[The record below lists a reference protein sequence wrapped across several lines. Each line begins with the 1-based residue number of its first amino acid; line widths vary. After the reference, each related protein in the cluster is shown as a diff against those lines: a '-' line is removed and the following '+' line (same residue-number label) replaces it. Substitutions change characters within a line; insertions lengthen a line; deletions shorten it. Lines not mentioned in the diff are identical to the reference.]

1 MKQSTSSPLL
11 LTWMLSLVLDGG
23 SRTVQVQNSTDL
35 HLKAATYTEI
45 IKKKISTGHDVF
57 FFFFCL
63 LQLSHLKHLT
73 VKWIFSFV
81 IELVHIFLPV
91 ETHTGCGCGHIFGQK
106 YNVVSQIWPRV
117 VRASFPLFFRCH
129 RRMKGNV
136 VIGKYMGP
144 VGQSRYQFIVFQ
156 GEWQK

>member
-23 SRTVQVQNSTDL
+23 SRTVQVQNSTDP
-35 HLKAATYTEI
+35 HLKTATYTEI
-45 IKKKISTGHDVF
+45 IKKKFLQDMMG
-57 FFFFCL
+57 FFFCL
-63 LQLSHLKHLT
+63 LQLCHLTHLT

-81 IELVHIFLPV
+81 IELVHILLPV
-91 ETHTGCGCGHIFGQK
+91 ETHRGCGCGHIFGQK

-117 VRASFPLFFRCH
+117 VRASFHLFFPCH